1 MTTRKSNTQSSTQS
15 TAQQEELKK
24 MRARKAEAID
34 ADPDPVFA
42 DSTVGHELNN
52 DAGFGAM
59 AGDMAAMLGLPSWK
73 RALIGF
79 ITSTAVASA
88 VAYGGSMVVSL
99 IMAGATASGFYFL
112 GLAMAVLA
120 VIIAAYFTLRA
131 GAKTM
136 GYICSGKIDEHAVA
150 VKNKVVGWFTPFKT
164 A

>member
-34 ADPDPVFA
+34 AEPIIA

-52 DAGFGAM
+52 DEGFSAM